1 MDPRPSDARIAAAED
16 AKVAAAAAATLEEYL
31 SPAVWDLQTSFD
43 GNAAGERY
51 SSSSHPN
58 VVTLSLATLRDN
70 ASLVTSCVE
79 GVGAF
84 SNACGDAYVH
94 RGNFLTAALCPLL
107 RRLGDD
113 NVKVSDAAA
122 AALRVV
128 AHNAGHGVDVG
139 VGAGGTR
146 KPGSGSSHQSAVAAL
161 VVANADHVVDMLS
174 RHLRHLDDHPDAPSF
189 FAAVFG
195 GEVGAARAALPLL
208 REPLGRAL
216 DAISIQRRRKN
227 WRHACAF
234 LGVAREVCRAV
245 SLEGEEGL
253 RDARN
258 AAATVAPLRELLR
271 EMEDRRADAA
281 AAAADDDADDDDDAS
296 VDATLAAVIQNS
308 PHRAACAA
316 INVPAIITD
325 WCVRVRSAA
334 SSSALASDVLAA
346 SAPLLQSE
354 DAKTRIRAADAC
366 REAVLALAVVER
378 QAKEETATHETLKR
392 LYPHDV
398 PVIVSEAETPKKLLP
413 RVHALWPHL
422 VMSLGHRLGPAVKP
436 DALKASLEL
445 LIATA
450 TASKGG
456 FIARRVASEL
466 WPWLRRVIDRGV
478 AHVGGLGGEFGGV
491 ASSRLDKLYVADEAK
506 ENVFEA
512 NEKAVVT
519 VTVADDVAPR
529 QTDAVRISIFDAI
542 ARMCED
548 EDARGAIAD
557 VAGCATRAA
566 LPFAVGDA
574 SSASSRRPSSET
586 NQNKTTGE
594 VRRAAERALRGL
606 AKVDEDAVWCA
617 LASVATGRRGAE
629 TPTPPRW
636 DGAFYTLVPI
646 RPRSRGERRSLKTFS
661 PGVSLRPGSHAFNP
675 DTPRRLSTPL
685 LTPMNS
691 TPTSL
696 CMDPRPSG
704 NANANGRTKVRRRDE
719 TPLPTLPSFREISPL
734 PRGGDA
740 EVNARASKAAFAIM
754 ATCGMAG
761 VAVGGGDGK

>member
-51 SSSSHPN
+51 SSSSHQN

-281 AAAADDDADDDDDAS
+281 AAAAADDADDDDDAS

-316 INVPAIITD
+316 INVPAIVTD

-378 QAKEETATHETLKR
+378 QAKEETATHETLER

-398 PVIVSEAETPKKLLP
+398 PDIVSEAETPKKLLP

-478 AHVGGLGGEFGGV
+478 AHVGGFGGGFGGV
-491 ASSRLDKLYVADEAK
+491 ASSRLDTLYVADEAK

-512 NEKAVVT
+512 NEKAAV

-542 ARMCED
+542 ARICED

-636 DGAFYTLVPI
+636 ANPPG
-646 RPRSRGERRSLKTFS
+646 GEE
-661 PGVSLRPGSHAFNP
+661 
-675 DTPRRLSTPL
+675 D
-685 LTPMNS
+685 
-691 TPTSL
+691 
-696 CMDPRPSG
+696 
-704 NANANGRTKVRRRDE
+704 ANANGRTKVHRRDE

-761 VAVGGGDGK
+761 VAVGGG